1 MRNTV
6 VIDFLPENVARY
18 RRGYAVV
25 AVDVV
30 RATTTA
36 ITAAAA
42 GRRCFPVPTIN
53 AALQLA
59 RRFTNPLLA
68 GEQCGI
74 MPPGFHLNN
83 SPAQL
88 VGRSD
93 TERPLILLSSSGTR
107 LCHEAAQC
115 DAAFLACLRNYISAA
130 RHLAARFS
138 AVALIGAGSHDEF
151 REEDQMCCAWIA
163 QCLLDLGY
171 LAADANTLEIVR
183 RWSNKPAHAWAGNKS
198 ANYLRTSGQI
208 ADLEFILEHVADLD
222 APFVLRNGEVRI
234 DQPPLNSEAR
244 ESAGNGVYDA

>member
-6 VIDFLPENVARY
+6 VIDAFPQNAARY

-42 GRRCFPVPTIN
+42 GRRCFPVPTMN

-59 RRFTNPLLA
+59 GRLKNPLLA
-68 GEQCGI
+68 GEQRGI

-88 VGRSD
+88 AGRRDS
-93 TERPLILLSSSGTR
+93 ERPLILLSSSGTR
-107 LCHEAAQC
+107 LCHEAGEC
-115 DAAFLACLRNYISAA
+115 NAAFLACLRNYISTA
-130 RHLAARFS
+130 RHLAVRFP
-138 AVALIGAGSHDEF
+138 AVALIGAGSHGEF

-163 QCLLDLGY
+163 ECLLDLGY
-171 LAADANTLEIVR
+171 LAAGANTLEIVR
-183 RWSNKPAHAWAGNKS
+183 RWSNKPAHAWIANKS
-198 ANYLRTSGQI
+198 ARYLRGSGQL
-208 ADLEFILEHVADLD
+208 ADLDFILEHVADLNT
-222 APFVLRNGEVRI
+222 PFVLRNGEVLTGE
-234 DQPPLNSEAR
+234 PPSNSAVR
-244 ESAGNGVYDA
+244 EGAGNEVYDA